1 MAGMSKQLRCIIA
14 GLSASSIGRPEAAV
28 PQYRDP
34 GGSRHDVQVN
44 WQERAMRYR
53 PRMIGVSAGRLACG
67 AAPADVELVGR
78 EDVSIS
84 RPLAGT
90 ADRAAGDEPA

>member
-1 MAGMSKQLRCIIA
+1 
-14 GLSASSIGRPEAAV
+14 
-28 PQYRDP
+28 
-34 GGSRHDVQVN
+34 
-44 WQERAMRYR
+44 MRYR